1 MAVST
6 WYTAILRISNY
17 SIHTHKKPIYL
28 LKSKGHHMKLL
39 ILYIIYGEIIKFFTK
54 QWWVWNS
61 PTYDYLFTAKCPHPY
76 WVSSSQLFVL
86 SPYTQGQ
93 GVSMESSA
101 QPYPSASSQAKEYFP
116 GTDMQTAELCP
127 AAAQLLPMMLW
138 LFACKAKMFWIEI
151 RVGLNWI
158 FK

>member
-1 MAVST
+1 
-6 WYTAILRISNY
+6 
-17 SIHTHKKPIYL
+17 
-28 LKSKGHHMKLL
+28 
-39 ILYIIYGEIIKFFTK
+39 
-54 QWWVWNS
+54 
-61 PTYDYLFTAKCPHPY
+61 
-76 WVSSSQLFVL
+76 
-86 SPYTQGQ
+86 
-93 GVSMESSA
+93 MESSA

-158 FK
+158 FKETPTLSAAQPCVIYIWQEGIFK